1 MKIVKP
7 SPMTLLSC
15 SVSETDAVDGPTW
28 SSSTTYSTGQKVRY
42 NHISYQSVVDN
53 NTGNRP
59 DQTYTG
65 DDPKWMKLGATMPYR
80 MLDDYQETQT
90 VAPVGQD
97 LTFSVSF
104 VLADSFAFL
113 NIQGGS
119 MEIEIVDDNEVIYE
133 QDVEL
138 IDDIQS
144 LSLYEYYFLPITTS
158 ISDPFVNT
166 SLPLCINA
174 TMNVTIHPA
183 GSTDAVAL
191 GHVVVGRNRYIG
203 ETKYGA
209 EVALTDYSRKD
220 IDAFGYVTFVRRS
233 YSKNAT
239 MNLYVPPSL
248 INGVTEFLS
257 DVRATP
263 ILVEGGNSDV
273 GFEALSIFGWIEDWR
288 TVYTGPNENEL
299 SVEIQGLI

>member
-15 SVSETDAVDGPTW
+15 SVSETDAVDGTVW
-28 SSSTTYSTGQKVRY
+28 SSTTTYSTGQKVRY
-42 NHISYQSVVDN
+42 NHESYQSVVDN
-53 NTGNRP
+53 NVGNQP

-65 DDPKWMKLGATMPYR
+65 DDPKWMRLGATMPYR

-113 NIQGGS
+113 NVQGGS
-119 MEIEIVDDNEVIYE
+119 MEIEIVDNNEVLYE
-133 QDVEL
+133 QNVDL

-144 LSLYEYYFLPITTS
+144 LSLYEYYFSPITMS

-166 SLPLCINA
+166 NLPLCINA

-183 GSTDAVAL
+183 GDTDAVAL
-191 GHVVVGRNRYIG
+191 GHIVVGRARYIG
-203 ETKYGA
+203 DTKYGA

-239 MNLYVPPSL
+239 LNIFISPQMV
-248 INGVTEFLS
+248 NGVTEFLS

-288 TVYTGPNENEL
+288 TVYVGPNENEL

>member
-15 SVSETDAVDGPTW
+15 SVSETDAVDGTVW
-28 SSSTTYSTGQKVRY
+28 SSTTTYSTGQKVRY
-42 NHISYQSVVDN
+42 NHESYQSVVDN
-53 NTGNRP
+53 NVGNQP

-65 DDPKWMKLGATMPYR
+65 DDPKWMRLGATMPYR

-113 NIQGGS
+113 NVQGGS
-119 MEIEIVDDNEVIYE
+119 LEIKIIDGDVVLNE
-133 QDVEL
+133 QDLQLV
-138 IDDIQS
+138 DDIQS
-144 LSLYEYYFLPITTS
+144 LSLYEYYFTPITMS
-158 ISDPFVNT
+158 ISDPYVKTN
-166 SLPLCINA
+166 LPLCINA
-174 TMNVTIHPA
+174 VMNVTIHPA
-183 GSTDAVAL
+183 GATDVAAL
-191 GHVVVGRNRYIG
+191 GHVVVGRAKYIG

-233 YSKNAT
+233 YSKNAAL
-239 MNLYVPPSL
+239 NLYVPPSL
-248 INGVTEFLS
+248 INDIIGFLS

-263 ILVEGGNSDV
+263 IFVEGGNNDM
-273 GFEALSIFGWIEDWR
+273 GFETLAIFGWIEDWR

>member
-7 SPMTLLSC
+7 SPLTLISC
-15 SVSETDAVDGPTW
+15 SVSETDAVDGSVW

-42 NHISYQSVVDN
+42 NHVSYSSVVDN
-53 NTGNRP
+53 NIGNRP
-59 DQTYTG
+59 DLNYSG
-65 DDPKWMKLGATMPYR
+65 ENAKWMKLGATMPYR

-90 VAPVGQD
+90 VAAVGQD

-119 MEIEIVDDNEVIYE
+119 MEIEIVDNSEVIYE
-133 QDVEL
+133 QEVEL

-144 LSLYEYYFLPITTS
+144 LSLYEYYFMPIITS

-166 SLPLCINA
+166 NLPLCINA

-183 GSTDAVAL
+183 GNTDSVAL

-209 EVALTDYSRKD
+209 EVSLTDYSRKD

-239 MNLYVPPSL
+239 LNLYVPPSL
-248 INGVTEFLS
+248 VNSVTDFLS

-263 ILVEGGNSDV
+263 ILVEGSNSDE

>member
-7 SPMTLLSC
+7 SPLTLLSC
-15 SVSETDAVDGPTW
+15 SISETDAVDGVAWNNT
-28 SSSTTYSTGQKVRY
+28 TTYSEGQKVRY
-42 NHISYQSVVDN
+42 NHVSYKSVVN
-53 NTGNRP
+53 SNTGNQP
-59 DQTYTG
+59 DLTYTG
-65 DDPKWMKLGATMPYR
+65 DDPKWMMLGATMPYR

-144 LSLYEYYFLPITTS
+144 LSLYEYYFMPITTS

-183 GSTDAVAL
+183 GDTDAVSL
-191 GHVVVGRNRYIG
+191 GHVVVGRARYIG

-239 MNLYVPPSL
+239 LNLYVSPSL
-248 INGVTEFLS
+248 VNGVTEFLS

-299 SVEIQGLI
+299 SVEVQGLI